1 MSAIDAGGTPFDGE
15 LTVPGSLL
23 RVLVVED
30 DPADR
35 AVFERLRP
43 TSHEGLEFVFAKDLE
58 ESVRMLEADDIDCV
72 LLDLGL
78 PDASGA
84 DAVGSVR
91 EACDGEV
98 PIVVLT
104 GNEDE
109 TLVQAVMQAGA
120 EDYLLK
126 PEAKSRA
133 VFRTVR
139 WAIDRHRS
147 RLALEE
153 ANRRLAELS
162 TSDPL
167 TDLLNR
173 RGADEAIQKLSLAGG
188 AAFLVDLDSFKG
200 INDTYG
206 HSVGDLVL
214 QEVAKALRA
223 ALRPSDV
230 IARVGGDEFL
240 AFTPGV
246 DPDTGLRLAERVRSV
261 IGACRVPTAQGELSI
276 TASLGC
282 AYLKPGRVSV
292 EEAVRRTEAAMSQ
305 SKREGKN
312 RVSFVGGPNSQGS
325 RELPVLLR
333 MVDGDGLTFL
343 AQPIV
348 ELATMRVVGHELLV
362 RGPMG
367 PLHAPDEMFAAAEH
381 HALLTDLDRTA
392 FATCLS
398 RSRRLSAGGLH
409 VNLFP
414 STLAAMTKDH
424 FRELAKLTRDWHPV
438 CVELSEKQLLAR
450 PEAMLAAID
459 RLRNFDFKVGLDDVG
474 HGQSSF
480 EAVLVLEP
488 DFVKIDR
495 AWAAACDDEAWAGR
509 AVGRLVTAAS
519 ALQFDLVAEGVESR
533 RVARTLRRLGV
544 RCAQGFLY
552 GAPRPL

>member
-1 MSAIDAGGTPFDGE
+1 MRGSA
-15 LTVPGSLL
+15 L

-35 AVFERLRP
+35 AVFERLQPSSQGRF
-43 TSHEGLEFVFAKDLE
+43 EFVFARDLE
-58 ESVRMLEADDIDCV
+58 ESVRSLAVDDIDCV

-78 PDASGA
+78 PDASGSH
-84 DAVGSVR
+84 AVASVR
-91 EACDGEV
+91 EACEGEV

-109 TLVQAVMQAGA
+109 MLVQAVMQAGA

-126 PEAKSRA
+126 SEATSRA

-139 WAIDRHRS
+139 WAIDRHRT

-173 RGADEAIQKLSLAGG
+173 RGADEAIQKTALVAG
-188 AAFLVDLDSFKG
+188 AALLVDLDSFKHV
-200 INDTYG
+200 NDTYG

-261 IGACRVPTAQGELSI
+261 IESCRVPTAQGDLAV
-276 TASLGC
+276 TASVGC

-305 SKREGKN
+305 SKRKGKN
-312 RVSFVGGPNSQGS
+312 RVSFVGGVSPQVSA
-325 RELPVLLR
+325 EVPPVLR
-333 MVDGDGLTFL
+333 MLEGDDLTIL

-348 ELATMRVVGHELLV
+348 ELATTRIVGHELLV
-362 RGPMG
+362 RGPLG
-367 PLHAPDEMFAAAEH
+367 PLHTPNEMFVAAEH
-381 HALLTDLDRTA
+381 HALLTELDRTV
-392 FATCLS
+392 FATCLA
-398 RSRRLSAGGLH
+398 RSRRLPAGGLH
-409 VNLFP
+409 INLFP

-424 FRELAKLTRDWHPV
+424 FREIAKLSRDWHPI

-450 PEAMLAAID
+450 PEVMLAAID

-495 AWAAACDDEAWAGR
+495 TWAVSCDDEAWAGR

-519 ALQFDLVAEGVESR
+519 ALRFDLVAEGVESR

-552 GAPRPL
+552 GAPRAI

>member
-1 MSAIDAGGTPFDGE
+1 MESGETPFDGE
-15 LTVPGSLL
+15 LTVPGSVL

-30 DPADR
+30 DPLDR
-35 AVFERLRP
+35 AVFEQAGLG
-43 TSHEGLEFVFAKDLE
+43 SQEGLEFVFAQDLE
-58 ESVRMLEADDIDCV
+58 ESIRILKGDSVDCV

-78 PDASGA
+78 PDSSGA
-84 DAVGSVR
+84 NAVTRVR
-91 EACDGEV
+91 EACDGEIPV
-98 PIVVLT
+98 VVLT

-109 TLVQAVMQAGA
+109 SLVQDVMQAGA

-133 VFRTVR
+133 VIRTVR
-139 WAIDRHRS
+139 WAIDRHRA

-173 RGADEAIQKLSLAGG
+173 RGADAEIQQLSLEGG
-188 AAFLVDLDSFKG
+188 AAFLIDLDSFKR

-214 QEVAKALRA
+214 QEVSKALKA

-230 IARVGGDEFL
+230 VARVGGDEFL

-261 IGACRVPTAQGELSI
+261 IESCRVLTSQGELSV
-276 TASLGC
+276 TASVGC
-282 AYLKPGRVSV
+282 AHLKPGRASV

-312 RVSFVGGPNSQGS
+312 RVTFVGGSVS
-325 RELPVLLR
+325 STARELPPILN
-333 MVDGDGLTFL
+333 MVDGEGLSIL

-367 PLHAPDEMFAAAEH
+367 PLHSPNDLFIAAQH
-381 HALLTDLDRTA
+381 HALLNKLDRTV
-392 FATCLS
+392 FAMCLT
-398 RSRRLSAGGLH
+398 RSRRLSAGALH
-409 VNLFP
+409 INLYP
-414 STLAAMTKDH
+414 STLAALTKEQ
-424 FRELAKLTRDWHPV
+424 FRDLAKLSRDWHPV

-450 PEAMLAAID
+450 PEAMLAAVA
-459 RLRNFDFKVGLDDVG
+459 RLRNFDFKFGLDDVG

-480 EAVLVLEP
+480 EALLVLEP

-495 AWAAACDDEAWAGR
+495 AWASACDDEAWASR
-509 AVGRLVTAAS
+509 AITRLVVAAN

-533 RVARTLRRLGV
+533 RVARMLRRLGV
-544 RCAQGFLY
+544 KRGQGFLY
-552 GAPRPL
+552 GEPRPI